1 MKAEPSDIL
10 LLQETKIEGHALLE
24 ISRSKWNKKAGKAV
38 SSRGTSGGLATLW
51 NDDLFQLDNHKETQ
65 HWIQTE
71 LMQKASKLN
80 FNLFNIYVPV
90 SYQEKRE
97 CWSSL
102 SAHLEQTSPSN
113 IIIAGDLNIVL
124 KSKEKRGG
132 TNNRDPMLDQVED
145 LFQRW
150 DLLDFNPI
158 RGIYTWTN
166 NRLGSDH
173 ISARLDRFMVQGSI
187 MMKKKIIITKILA
200 KLASDHKPIQLILE
214 DEKDLGPIPFR
225 FSPLWIEKE
234 GFEETVK
241 AAWGKPVWG
250 SPSYVWE
257 QKLKATKLALKNW
270 AKKPVHTP
278 TEQRKEAVQAL
289 QNLQTEMENID
300 INADLMEK
308 ETKAQCS
315 AHHTFRKEEEYWRL
329 KSRSLWLKAGDRNTS
344 YFHRQFRARVIRNHI
359 AEIKTPE
366 GRVCNSHHQIKA
378 AAESYFRNLYRKDN
392 QSIDE
397 DIVDFM
403 TNIPKLISDEENA
416 DLCRQATEEE
426 ITKVVWAMDADKAPG
441 PDGFSIHF
449 YKACWKIINRDLFK
463 MISRFLEKA
472 KVGGG
477 TNSTCLALIPK
488 ESNPESFARFRPI
501 SLCNASYKI
510 LAKLIANRIKPLL
523 NKLISP
529 AQGGFVEGRNI
540 TDNVIQVQEIVHSS
554 KQRKEKGMLVKL
566 DMASAFDRVDRTY
579 ICKVLKAF
587 GFSLQFINLI
597 KACIGNPWIAPLVN
611 GRPTNFFQAQRG
623 IRQGCPLSPS
633 LYILMAE
640 SLSRKLAEEKIRGN
654 IPSLKAFQGAE
665 GQNHALFADDTILLA
680 GASTRIARSINA
692 TLNKYCRVSGALI
705 NENKTEVYS
714 WNIEQR
720 ELSDITTILGFKG
733 HSNWDSFRYLGLPI
747 SSGSNKRSLWSELIS
762 KIKAKIAVWGGHWLT
777 KGGKVILIKA
787 VLSALPIYQ
796 AAFLFAPR
804 NVTEQ
809 ISKLLRD
816 FLWQGGK
823 GNENKIHLVKW
834 DVVKKTQADGGLQ
847 IRDPALINL
856 ALGGKILWKLLH
868 EPTHPVSEI
877 LRTKYRPNI
886 NLSNLQNANTANST
900 QVWKLCCKSSK
911 FFIKHVYKIPGNGK
925 HTHLWNDR
933 IMGKEPLRDN
943 EEIGN
948 LREWLKQAG
957 VNTVFDLSKWDI
969 RGDWDGWD
977 FHGVPERLTHQ
988 QTLIEEM
995 LEEAAPINR
1004 SLKDKWG
1011 WGQTGTYT
1019 TTAGY
1024 RALQASNNNRENS
1037 AFWKNVWDPLT
1048 LPKITIPPQNNVA
1061 DLYANWNRIYP
1072 QRIPSKSFWKKIWT
1086 AIPKFVCWQLWLA
1099 RNQQIFKEISHTP
1112 LKVASKAKSF
1122 LLEAAQ
1128 QQYFK
1133 EDYLLMPEEKQW
1145 LGMLEPQPHKQLS
1158 FPKKTNQEWR
1168 IREEDDKFQ
1177 QWWRTQNLIT
1187 LFFDGA
1193 SKGNPGSAGA
1203 GGVIYSTDG
1212 ITKDCFSWGLG
1223 QKSNNQAEIYG
1234 LLKACIIARDKG
1246 AKDIQVFGD
1255 SELIIKSM
1263 KMKNPFRNASLN
1275 KIQDRLQRVML
1286 DFNTCKFYH
1295 ILRKSNGEAD
1305 QLANKGSSL
1314 AKGLLIVNNE
1324 SNIHMP

>member
-1 MKAEPSDIL
+1 
-10 LLQETKIEGHALLE
+10 
-24 ISRSKWNKKAGKAV
+24 
-38 SSRGTSGGLATLW
+38 
-51 NDDLFQLDNHKETQ
+51 
-65 HWIQTE
+65 
-71 LMQKASKLN
+71 
-80 FNLFNIYVPV
+80 
-90 SYQEKRE
+90 
-97 CWSSL
+97 
-102 SAHLEQTSPSN
+102 
-113 IIIAGDLNIVL
+113 
-124 KSKEKRGG
+124 
-132 TNNRDPMLDQVED
+132 
-145 LFQRW
+145 
-150 DLLDFNPI
+150 
-158 RGIYTWTN
+158 
-166 NRLGSDH
+166 
-173 ISARLDRFMVQGSI
+173 
-187 MMKKKIIITKILA
+187 
-200 KLASDHKPIQLILE
+200 
-214 DEKDLGPIPFR
+214 
-225 FSPLWIEKE
+225 
-234 GFEETVK
+234 
-241 AAWGKPVWG
+241 
-250 SPSYVWE
+250 
-257 QKLKATKLALKNW
+257 
-270 AKKPVHTP
+270 
-278 TEQRKEAVQAL
+278 
-289 QNLQTEMENID
+289 
-300 INADLMEK
+300 
-308 ETKAQCS
+308 
-315 AHHTFRKEEEYWRL
+315 
-329 KSRSLWLKAGDRNTS
+329 
-344 YFHRQFRARVIRNHI
+344 
-359 AEIKTPE
+359 
-366 GRVCNSHHQIKA
+366 
-378 AAESYFRNLYRKDN
+378 
-392 QSIDE
+392 
-397 DIVDFM
+397 
-403 TNIPKLISDEENA
+403 
-416 DLCRQATEEE
+416 
-426 ITKVVWAMDADKAPG
+426 
-441 PDGFSIHF
+441 
-449 YKACWKIINRDLFK
+449 

-477 TNSTCLALIPK
+477 TNSTYLALIPK

-510 LAKLIANRIKPLL
+510 LAKLIANMIKPLL

-529 AQGGFVEGRNI
+529 TQGGFVEGRNI
-540 TDNVIQVQEIVHSS
+540 TDNLIQVQEIVHSS

-566 DMASAFDRVDRTY
+566 DMASTFDRVDRTY

-587 GFSLQFINLI
+587 GFSQQFINLI
-597 KACIGNPWIAPLVN
+597 KACIGTPWIAPLVN

-640 SLSRKLAEEKIRGN
+640 SLSRKLAEEKTRGN
-654 IPSLKAFQGAE
+654 IPGLKAVQGAE
-665 GQNHALFADDTILLA
+665 
-680 GASTRIARSINA
+680 
-692 TLNKYCRVSGALI
+692 
-705 NENKTEVYS
+705 
-714 WNIEQR
+714 
-720 ELSDITTILGFKG
+720 
-733 HSNWDSFRYLGLPI
+733 
-747 SSGSNKRSLWSELIS
+747 
-762 KIKAKIAVWGGHWLT
+762 AKIAVWGGHWLT

-804 NVTEQ
+804 NITEQ

-823 GNENKIHLVKW
+823 GNANKIHLVKW

-847 IRDPALINL
+847 IRDPTLINL

-868 EPTHPVSEI
+868 EPTHPVSEM
-877 LRTKYRPNI
+877 LRTKYKPNI

-911 FFIKHVYKIPGNGK
+911 FFIKHVYKILGNGK
-925 HTHLWNDR
+925 HTHLWNDK

-957 VNTVFDLSKWDI
+957 VNTVFDMSKWDI

-988 QTLIEEM
+988 QTLMEEM

-1011 WGQTGTYT
+1011 WGQTGIYT

-1048 LPKITIPPQNNVA
+1048 LSKVNFFFWTLAHNKLLTGDNLAKRNIAGPHRCALCNSNLETAQHLFLECDFANQVWRHTLQNLQINIPPQNNVA

-1086 AIPKFVCWQLWLA
+1086 AIPKFVCWQIWLA

-1187 LFFDGA
+1187 VFFDGA

-1203 GGVIYSTDG
+1203 GGVIYFTDG

-1314 AKGLLIVNNE
+1314 AKGLLNVNNE
-1324 SNIHMP
+1324 SKIHMP